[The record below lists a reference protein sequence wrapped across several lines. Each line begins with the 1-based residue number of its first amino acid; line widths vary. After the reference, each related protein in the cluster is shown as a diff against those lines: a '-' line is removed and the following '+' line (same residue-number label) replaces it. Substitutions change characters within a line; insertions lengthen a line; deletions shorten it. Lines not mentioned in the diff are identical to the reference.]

1 MNPEPA
7 IQNEVS
13 QKEKT
18 NYYVLPHTY
27 MSNLE
32 KLLVNYFQGRNRDAD
47 TEGLWTQREGEGGM
61 D

>member
-18 NYYVLPHTY
+18 KYSVLTHIYVESGKTV
-27 MSNLE
+27 
-32 KLLVNYFQGRNRDAD
+32 LVNYFQGRNRDAD

-61 D
+61 G